1 MTSGTS
7 VAAGGGG
14 TRSHPRPTRLYILI
28 GLMQLFWSANFLV
41 GKIAL
46 REFPALLVAGLRVL
60 IAGACVLPLCWW
72 KDRGQARWTKRDLPL
87 LALLA
92 FIGVSVN
99 QFFFIVGLSKTS
111 VAHSALIIG
120 MTPISV
126 LLIATLRRLEKITLR
141 KIGGML
147 AALLGV
153 AVLSIEK
160 SNGAGPSLAGDL
172 ITLVAGSAFALYT
185 VLGKEVN
192 QRFGSLTMNTFLFG
206 FGALFL
212 LPVVVWQ
219 AGSFSFGQVSP
230 SGWLALIYMG
240 VFPSLVCY
248 LIFYYALGYVAASRL
263 STLAYLQPLVATLLG
278 VIFLGERISV
288 PLVTGGAIIFAGVYL
303 TERG

>member
-1 MTSGTS
+1 MTSRTS
-7 VAAGGGG
+7 AEGAAGS
-14 TRSHPRPTRLYILI
+14 RPHPRPTQLYMLI

-46 REFPALLVAGLRVL
+46 RHFPALLLAGVRVL
-60 IAGACVLPLCWW
+60 IAGLCVLPIYWL
-72 KDRGQARWTKRDLPL
+72 KERGRAKWTIRDVPL

-92 FIGVSVN
+92 FIGVSLN

-126 LLIATLRRLEKITLR
+126 LLIAAVRGLEKITLR
-141 KIGGML
+141 KIGGMV
-147 AALLGV
+147 AAFLGV
-153 AVLSIEK
+153 AVLSTEH
-160 SNGAGPSLAGDL
+160 SNGAGPTLAGDL
-172 ITLVAGSAFALYT
+172 ITLLAGSAFALYT

-192 QRFGSLTMNTFLFG
+192 PRFGSLTMNTFLFG

-212 LPVVVWQ
+212 LPVVGWQ
-219 AGSFSFGQVSP
+219 GSGFDFSRVSA
-230 SGWLALIYMG
+230 SGWLAVVYMG

-248 LIFYYALGYVAASRL
+248 LIFYYALGFVAASRL
-263 STLAYLQPLVATLLG
+263 STLAYLQPFIATVLG
-278 VIFLGERISV
+278 VIFLGEQLSA
-288 PLVTGGAIIFAGVYL
+288 PLVLGGAIIFTGVYI